1 FSLPEDAKTS
11 GFRTLGVD
19 AHCHSETLPRDKF
32 GGRFQSENRLLTWD
46 GPLGVVQYSCRC
58 KCFAIGGVTPMTAAF
73 RPQRTGLPRNIFF
86 AILPGP
92 TRKRSASPYCYRL
105 TYESQE
111 PLIPGCAMLWE
122 VYGGRTTYQVALER
136 DVTGELRWHCT
147 CADHVYRGEQDEP
160 H

>member
-1 FSLPEDAKTS
+1 MS
-11 GFRTLGVD
+11 
-19 AHCHSETLPRDKF
+19 
-32 GGRFQSENRLLTWD
+32 
-46 GPLGVVQYSCRC
+46 
-58 KCFAIGGVTPMTAAF
+58 AAY
-73 RPQRTGLPRNIFF
+73 RPQRPGLPRNIFF

-111 PLIPGCAMLWE
+111 PLVPGCAMMWE

-136 DVTGELRWHCT
+136 DVSGELRWHCT

-160 H
+160 HVCKHVRAIVEHGRPKPPACAEEAQSEAETAQCAGV